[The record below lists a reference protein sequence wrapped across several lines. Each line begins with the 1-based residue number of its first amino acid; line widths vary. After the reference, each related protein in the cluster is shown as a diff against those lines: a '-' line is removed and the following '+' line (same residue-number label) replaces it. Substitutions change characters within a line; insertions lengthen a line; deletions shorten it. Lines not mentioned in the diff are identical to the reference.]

1 MLKHVLKNKKDYE
14 TSEEDS
20 IFERISKATVRN
32 GYPIFMKD
40 EKDSVNLDALP
51 TVNTQ
56 RTIELTPE
64 QQAAAREMELLKK
77 LDQNKE

>member
-1 MLKHVLKNKKDYE
+1 MLRHVLKNKKDYE

-20 IFERISKATVRN
+20 IFERISKATIRN

-40 EKDSVNLDALP
+40 EQNSINLDALP

-56 RTIELTPE
+56 QVIELTPE
-64 QQAAAREMELLKK
+64 QRAAAREMELLKK
-77 LDQNKE
+77 IDQNKE